1 MDIDELFH
9 SVSEGNPGT
18 LRCITDLRY
27 FTAWLKMLRWLDQ
40 WQIRGELLWDLYADV
55 YHHST
60 LEFGQQLKGHLAC
73 ESMLLHEN
81 EKHRQIVLDR
91 LRSRFYL
98 PADDRAAAPEE
109 P

>member
-1 MDIDELFH
+1 MEVDDLLD
-9 SVSEGNPGT
+9 SVSEGNSGA
-18 LRCITDLRY
+18 LRCATDLQY

-40 WQIRGELLWDLYADV
+40 WQIRGELLWEVYADV
-55 YHHST
+55 YHLSA
-60 LEFGQQLKGHLAC
+60 LQFGQQLKGHLAI

-98 PADDRAAAPEE
+98 PAEDRAASEE
-109 P
+109 T